1 MAGGDGLNQFQQLL
15 AASKRGL
22 AVVTVTLVDAPV
34 EEAALVGQM
43 LIVYPDGTASGC
55 LVNREITRQA
65 VEAATK
71 NEWKKPFLQ
80 DIFSEETGTYRLFFD
95 RLTKNYEA
103 VVFGGGHI
111 SQPLVEILGL
121 LDFQVTVVDDRP
133 QFANTQR
140 FPKARQVLCTDF
152 TAAVEEGLV
161 QIGRHTAVIVITRG
175 HQHDLDCLRVLIDK
189 GAGYLGMI
197 GSRRRIIGILD
208 LLRSEG
214 AKEEE
219 LSQVY
224 APIGLNIGA
233 QTPAEIAVSIA
244 AEIVAAFRGGNGRPL
259 SQRQEGSING

>member
-15 AASKRGL
+15 AATKRGGT
-22 AVVTVTLVDAPV
+22 VVVVTLVDAPA

-43 LIVYPDGTASGC
+43 LILYPDGKTSGC
-55 LVNREITRQA
+55 LVNRDLTRQA
-65 VEAATK
+65 VEMATK

-80 DIFSEETGTYRLFFD
+80 EFFIEEHGAYRLFFD
-95 RLTKNYEA
+95 RLTKNFEA

-133 QFANTQR
+133 QFANPQR

-161 QIGRHTAVIVITRG
+161 QIGHHTAVIVITRG
-175 HQHDLDCLRVLIDK
+175 HQHDLDCLRALLDK

-197 GSRRRIIGILD
+197 GSRRRIIGNLQ

-214 AKEEE
+214 AKETE

-224 APIGLNIGA
+224 APIGLDIGA

-244 AEIVAAFRGGNGRPL
+244 AEIIAAFRGGSGYPL
-259 SQRQEGSING
+259 SQR

>member
-1 MAGGDGLNQFQQLL
+1 MAGGDGLKQFQQLL
-15 AASKRGL
+15 AAANRGL
-22 AVVTVTLVDAPV
+22 AVVAVTLVDAPA

-43 LIVYPDGTASGC
+43 LILYPDGKTIGC

-65 VEAATK
+65 VEVATK
-71 NEWKKPFLQ
+71 NEWKKPFLHEF
-80 DIFSEETGTYRLFFD
+80 ISEESGPYRLFFD
-95 RLTKNYEA
+95 RLTKKFEA

-133 QFANTQR
+133 QFANSQR
-140 FPKARQVLCTDF
+140 FPQARQVLCTEF
-152 TAAVEEGLV
+152 TVAVEEGLV
-161 QIGRHTAVIVITRG
+161 QIGQHTAVIVITRG
-175 HQHDLDCLRVLIDK
+175 HQHDLDCLRVLLDK

-208 LLRSEG
+208 LLRAEG
-214 AKEEE
+214 AKEKE

-224 APIGLNIGA
+224 APIGLDIGA

-244 AEIVAAFRGGNGRPL
+244 AEVIAAFRGGTGRPL
-259 SQRQEGSING
+259 SQR